1 MSDQPPPP
9 PPPGGNYPPP
19 PPPGGNYPPQP
30 PPGGN
35 YPPQPPPGGN
45 YPPPGGGYP
54 PPPQGGGYA
63 PPPPPP
69 GGGYAPP
76 PGPGG
81 YGPPPQAG
89 YGQPGAPGGYPP
101 AAGPG
106 FPGGQGLNVGEAF
119 SWAWNKFSKNV
130 GVLIVPALI
139 YGIIIAVLVGI
150 VYGLAFALAPT
161 ETYESYG
168 TSYSYEASFGF
179 ASILV
184 LIVGYIIL
192 MVVAAAIQS
201 AFLGGLLEM
210 ADGQPVSIGSFFKP
224 RNVGSVIVASL
235 IVGIAVGIGSLCFI
249 LGIVVALFAM
259 FTTVIIV
266 ERNASPIDA
275 IKQSIDI
282 TKNNIGPVIIA
293 YLVIYAITLVGA
305 LLCGVGLIVAMPVA
319 SLFLVYVYRKLTN
332 GQIAPLTP

>member
-1 MSDQPPPP
+1 MSDQPPP
-9 PPPGGNYPPP
+9 
-19 PPPGGNYPPQP
+19 Q
-30 PPGGN
+30 
-35 YPPQPPPGGN
+35 
-45 YPPPGGGYP
+45 PPPGGGYP
-54 PPPQGGGYA
+54 PPQGGNYPPPQGGNYPPPAGGNYPPPGGGYA

-81 YGPPPQAG
+81 YGPPPQGA

-106 FPGGQGLNVGEAF
+106 FPGAQDINVGEAF
-119 SWAWNKFSKNV
+119 SWAWNKFTKNAAA
-130 GVLIVPALI
+130 LIVPALV
-139 YGIIIAVLVGI
+139 YGIIVSILVGA

-161 ETYESYG
+161 QTYESYG

-179 ASILV
+179 ASFLA

-201 AFLGGLLEM
+201 AYLGGLLDI
-210 ADGQPVSIGSFFKP
+210 ANGQPVTVGSFFKP

-235 IVGIAVGIGSLCFI
+235 IIGIAAGILSFCFI
-249 LGIVVALFAM
+249 GGLAVSLFTLFA
-259 FTTVIIV
+259 TVIIV
-266 ERNASPIDA
+266 ERGTSPIDA
-275 IKQSIDI
+275 IKQSFEI
-282 TKNNIGPVIIA
+282 TKNNIVPVIIA
-293 YLVIYAITLVGA
+293 LLIIYAITIVGA
-305 LLCGVGLIVAMPVA
+305 LACGIGLIVAIPVA
-319 SLFLVYVYRKLTN
+319 GLYLVYTYRKLTN